1 MNQRDS
7 ARATGLAAVIC
18 LAFATLL
25 LLQPGRAA
33 ASGPGSSLLL
43 LVDVSGSMGE
53 PIGAGSPQVKIEAA
67 KEAATAAV
75 RRAANKGQVE
85 IAVLAFE
92 GDCANP
98 VPRHLSFTDD
108 FGALD
113 GFISTLQPGGG
124 TPMAPALLLANRFM
138 EDNGAAS
145 ARDRMIVLLADGQN
159 DCGSVGDALD
169 ELSASGIIFRHETVG
184 FGLEPNSAAA
194 DDLRA
199 IATQSGGTFHHAA
212 DATQLGDL
220 FMQFVD
226 TLTVIDM
233 LGTFG
238 SGGGG
243 ASTTGAPTGSASP
256 GQPASGA
263 SASAPGQVT
272 GLLGQFKSKPPPK
285 PAPKDDPPP

>member
-1 MNQRDS
+1 
-7 ARATGLAAVIC
+7 
-18 LAFATLL
+18 
-25 LLQPGRAA
+25 
-33 ASGPGSSLLL
+33 
-43 LVDVSGSMGE
+43 
-53 PIGAGSPQVKIEAA
+53 
-67 KEAATAAV
+67 
-75 RRAANKGQVE
+75 
-85 IAVLAFE
+85 
-92 GDCANP
+92 
-98 VPRHLSFTDD
+98 
-108 FGALD
+108 
-113 GFISTLQPGGG
+113 
-124 TPMAPALLLANRFM
+124 MAPALLLANRFM

-169 ELSASGIIFRHETVG
+169 ELSASGVIFRHETVG
-184 FGLEPNSAAA
+184 FGIEPNSAAA

-243 ASTTGAPTGSASP
+243 GGASTSGPPTGSASP
-256 GQPASGA
+256 GQPASGT

>member
-75 RRAANKGQVE
+75 RRAANRGRVE

-98 VPRHLSFTDD
+98 VPRQLSFTND

-113 GFISTLQPGGG
+113 AFISTLQPGGG

-169 ELSASGIIFRHETVG
+169 ELSASGVIFRHETVG
-184 FGLEPNSAAA
+184 FGIEPNSAAA

-238 SGGGG
+238 SGGGATTVG
-243 ASTTGAPTGSASP
+243 ASAGSASP
-256 GQPASGA
+256 NQPASGA
-263 SASAPGQVT
+263 SASPPGQVT

-285 PAPKDDPPP
+285 PKPEEDPPP

>member
-1 MNQRDS
+1 
-7 ARATGLAAVIC
+7 
-18 LAFATLL
+18 
-25 LLQPGRAA
+25 
-33 ASGPGSSLLL
+33 
-43 LVDVSGSMGE
+43 MGE
-53 PIGAGSPQVKIEAA
+53 EIGAGSPQVKIEAA

-75 RRAANKGQVE
+75 RRAANRGRVE

-92 GDCANP
+92 GDCVNP
-98 VPRHLSFTDD
+98 VPRHLSFTND

-113 GFISTLQPGGG
+113 AFISTLQPGGG

-138 EDNGAAS
+138 KDNGAAS
-145 ARDRMIVLLADGQN
+145 ARDQMIVLLADGQN
-159 DCGSVGDALD
+159 DCGSVQDALA
-169 ELSASGIIFRHETVG
+169 ELSASGVIFRHETVG
-184 FGLEPNSAAA
+184 FGIEPNSVAA

-199 IATQSGGTFHHAA
+199 VATQSGGTFHHAA

-238 SGGGG
+238 GG
-243 ASTTGAPTGSASP
+243 ASTVGPPRGSASP
-256 GQPASGA
+256 KRPATGS

-285 PAPKDDPPP
+285 PTQDDDPPP

>member
-7 ARATGLAAVIC
+7 TRSAGIAATFFLMFAALVV
-18 LAFATLL
+18 
-25 LLQPGRAA
+25 QPSHAA
-33 ASGPGSSLLL
+33 ASSPGSSLLL

-53 PIGAGSPQVKIEAA
+53 QIGAGNPQVKIEAA

-75 RRAANKGQVE
+75 RRAANRGRVE

-98 VPRHLSFTDD
+98 VPRHLSFTND
-108 FGALD
+108 FGALNA
-113 GFISTLQPGGG
+113 FISTLQPGGG

-138 EDNGAAS
+138 KDNAAAS
-145 ARDRMIVLLADGQN
+145 ARDQMIVLLADGQN
-159 DCGSVGDALD
+159 DCGSVQDALA
-169 ELSASGIIFRHETVG
+169 ELSASGVIFRHETVG
-184 FGLEPNSAAA
+184 FGIEPNSVAA

-199 IATQSGGTFHHAA
+199 VATQSGGTFHHAA

-220 FMQFVD
+220 FMQLVD

-238 SGGGG
+238 GG
-243 ASTTGAPTGSASP
+243 ASTAGPPTDSASP
-256 GQPASGA
+256 KKPAPGS

-272 GLLGQFKSKPPPK
+272 GLLGQFKSKRPPK
-285 PAPKDDPPP
+285 PTQDDDPPP

>member
-1 MNQRDS
+1 
-7 ARATGLAAVIC
+7 
-18 LAFATLL
+18 
-25 LLQPGRAA
+25 
-33 ASGPGSSLLL
+33 
-43 LVDVSGSMGE
+43 
-53 PIGAGSPQVKIEAA
+53 
-67 KEAATAAV
+67 
-75 RRAANKGQVE
+75 
-85 IAVLAFE
+85 
-92 GDCANP
+92 
-98 VPRHLSFTDD
+98 
-108 FGALD
+108 
-113 GFISTLQPGGG
+113 
-124 TPMAPALLLANRFM
+124 MAPALLLANRFM

-169 ELSASGIIFRHETVG
+169 ELSASGVIFRHETVG
-184 FGLEPNSAAA
+184 FGIEPNSAAA

-243 ASTTGAPTGSASP
+243 ASTTGPPTGSASP
-256 GQPASGA
+256 GQTASGA

-272 GLLGQFKSKPPPK
+272 GLLGQFKSKPPPI